1 MRQLA
6 SLHNILE
13 KVKNIESYHIES
25 GNPEAQNVK
34 PVQQLKEIDWFQRR
48 EVAWCKPKYEDSL
61 QDKMEKRGNQ
71 VGIDF

>member
-1 MRQLA
+1 MKQLA

-13 KVKNIESYHIES
+13 KVKNIESYRIHS

-48 EVAWCKPKYEDSL
+48 EAAWSKPKYEDSL
-61 QDKMEKRGNQ
+61 QDKMEKR
-71 VGIDF
+71 